1 METST
6 RPRPTRPS
14 RFPISRLSSSQVNL
28 LLEALLIG
36 AFATGITS
44 WAVGTGWT
52 RWWTVAHALFGL
64 TVLVLA
70 PAKMR
75 RSVRTGMRR
84 RRATRCLSIGFGVLV
99 TVTVGLGVLH
109 ATGLWF

>member
-1 METST
+1 MRLCGDEHPPA
-6 RPRPTRPS
+6 PRTRPS
-14 RFPISRLSSSQVNL
+14 ASPISRLSSSQVNL

-36 AFATGITS
+36 AFATGVTS
-44 WAVGTGWT
+44 WAVGTGWA

-70 PAKMR
+70 PAKLR

-84 RRATRCLSIGFGVLV
+84 RRATRWLSI
-99 TVTVGLGVLH
+99 VGS
-109 ATGLWF
+109 ACSSS